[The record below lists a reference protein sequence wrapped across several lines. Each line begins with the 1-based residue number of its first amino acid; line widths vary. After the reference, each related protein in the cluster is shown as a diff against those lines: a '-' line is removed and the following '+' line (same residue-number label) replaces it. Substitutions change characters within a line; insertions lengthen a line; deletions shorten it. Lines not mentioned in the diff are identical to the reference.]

1 MTRMATDLSEL
12 SAGSTHKM
20 STLPPELLFNIFS
33 FLPFP
38 DLKKALL
45 VCRSIESTSY
55 IWHVIEIVWQI
66 LPVQAVEAGG

>member
-12 SAGSTHKM
+12 SAGSIRKM

-45 VCRSIESTSY
+45 VCR
-55 IWHVIEIVWQI
+55 
-66 LPVQAVEAGG
+66 